1 MREQDA
7 QERAEWRPVTQND
20 TPGVVGTGAPG
31 TGMPWRCLWP
41 VGPDLPWILSVGGD
55 GAVGGFL
62 PWSER
67 PLREV
72 SLASCAPPQRA
83 GEAERTREM

>member
-1 MREQDA
+1 
-7 QERAEWRPVTQND
+7 
-20 TPGVVGTGAPG
+20 
-31 TGMPWRCLWP
+31 MPWM
-41 VGPDLPWILSVGGD
+41 LSVGGD

-72 SLASCAPPQRA
+72 SLASCGYMASCGVFLDLVRQILCPFVQ
-83 GEAERTREM
+83 

>member
-1 MREQDA
+1 M
-7 QERAEWRPVTQND
+7 
-20 TPGVVGTGAPG
+20 
-31 TGMPWRCLWP
+31 
-41 VGPDLPWILSVGGD
+41 LSVGGD

-72 SLASCAPPQRA
+72 SLASCGDAVADGADAQVEEVRSPESRS
-83 GEAERTREM
+83 GD